1 MKKLILLAA
10 AAVLTGGTDTDSAE
24 TLPSSYD
31 YTIIDGEAT
40 IVGYTGKPVYID
52 IPGFIEG
59 CPVTEVRD
67 NAFYNCNSLK
77 WIRLPDTVEKI
88 GHHSF
93 YACYELE
100 TAELPE
106 GLEEIGMGCFCGCA
120 SLSVVDLPDSL
131 RVLPDSCFRACTSL
145 TDAELPAGLET
156 VDKFCFSGCTA
167 LKNVKTGDCL
177 LSIGERAFYQCHNM
191 DTVYLPPTV
200 ETIGDEALGYDCDRN
215 LLIKQTNLVIT
226 GEQGSAAEQY
236 AHENGLTFC
245 SGEPSAAAFAELRPV
260 EDEVPFAAWL
270 GLFVFGTIAALV
282 LWLVFRRGERDS
294 LNKDEND

>member
-1 MKKLILLAA
+1 MKKLILLVA
-10 AAVLTGGTDTDSAE
+10 AAVLTGGTDTDAAE

-77 WIRLPDTVEKI
+77 WIKLPDTVERI

-100 TAELPE
+100 TVELPE

-120 SLSVVDLPDSL
+120 SLSCAELPGTL

-145 TDAELPAGLET
+145 TDVELPMGLET
-156 VDKFCFSGCTA
+156 VDKFCFSGCTE
-167 LKNVKTGDCL
+167 LRTVETGDCL
-177 LSIGERAFYQCHNM
+177 VNIGERAFYQCREIE
-191 DTVYLPPTV
+191 TIYIPPTV
-200 ETIGDEALGYDCDRN
+200 ETIGDEALGYDCDGN
-215 LLIKQTNLVIT
+215 LLIKQTDLVIT
-226 GEQGSAAEQY
+226 GEPCTAAERY
-236 AHENGLTFC
+236 ARDNGLTFC
-245 SGEPSAAAFAELRPV
+245 VGEPSAAAFAELRTV
-260 EDEVPFAAWL
+260 DDEVPFAAWL
-270 GLFVFGTIAALV
+270 GLIFFGTIAAVV
-282 LWLVFRRGERDS
+282 LWLVFRKGSSGGLNNDER
-294 LNKDEND
+294 